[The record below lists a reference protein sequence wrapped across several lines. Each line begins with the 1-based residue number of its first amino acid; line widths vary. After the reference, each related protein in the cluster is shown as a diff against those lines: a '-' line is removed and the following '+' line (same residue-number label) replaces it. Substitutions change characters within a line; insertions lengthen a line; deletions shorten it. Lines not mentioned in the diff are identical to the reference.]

1 MIKAIVFDFAGVIS
15 PGALID
21 WVKRHTTNKN
31 RVLDRL
37 REKSYIWDLGQIN
50 ELQFKHIISE
60 ITGVAEDKVWNI
72 IWGKALVNKKL
83 ISLIKKLKKKFK
95 IVLFSDNFAPY
106 LQRQIDNL
114 HIRNLFDEIIISS
127 DYHKKKTDINFLRI
141 LLSILS
147 MKKNEIL
154 LIDDSEI
161 NIKTARKFGI
171 LSHLF
176 TSINEF
182 ESFLKANNINVK

>member
-1 MIKAIVFDFAGVIS
+1 M
-15 PGALID
+15 
-21 WVKRHTTNKN
+21 
-31 RVLDRL
+31 
-37 REKSYIWDLGQIN
+37 GQIN
-50 ELQFKHIISE
+50 EPQFKSIISE
-60 ITGVAEDKVWNI
+60 ITGVTEDKVWNI

-83 ISLIKKLKKKFK
+83 ISIIKKLKKKFK

-106 LQRQIDNL
+106 LQRQIDDL

-154 LIDDSEI
+154 FIDDSEI
-161 NIKTARKFGI
+161 NIKTASKFGI
-171 LSHLF
+171 QSHLF
-176 TSINEF
+176 TSIKEF

>member
-1 MIKAIVFDFAGVIS
+1 MIKAIVFDFAGVIG

-21 WVKRHTTNKN
+21 WVKRHTTNEN
-31 RVLDRL
+31 RMIDRL

-50 ELQFKHIISE
+50 EHQFKNIISE
-60 ITGVAEDKVWNI
+60 ITGVTEDKVWNI

-83 ISLIKKLKKKFK
+83 ISIIKKLKKKFK

-106 LQRQIDNL
+106 LQRQIDDL

-154 LIDDSEI
+154 FIDDSEI
-161 NIKTARKFGI
+161 NIKTASKFGI
-171 LSHLF
+171 QSHLF
-176 TSINEF
+176 ISIKEF